1 MTTYASRV
9 GRVNGK
15 GELVAAA
22 EGGSGFP
29 RWTNLGAGRR
39 GFRCCDDLTTR
50 VIRAGYRVVPTR
62 LLGLPSAIDSEQPVA
77 IMAFNLCEPGMPERI
92 ELILKRIIEILRLSP
107 CFSGDVRKAL

>member
-1 MTTYASRV
+1 MAHARAYVARV

-15 GELVAAA
+15 GRASED
-22 EGGSGFP
+22 
-29 RWTNLGAGRR
+29 RGRYKSLPNTDEC
-39 GFRCCDDLTTR
+39 GHWEEW
-50 VIRAGYRVVPTR
+50 V
-62 LLGLPSAIDSEQPVA
+62 LLLSGLPSAIDSEQPVA